1 MTTIDIL
8 PFRDNKDSDPLYRF
22 IKELIELRH
31 EVTCVRDQNDCLQKS
46 VAALRKDL
54 VSSRKDT
61 LSNKDRSFWIHW

>member
-8 PFRDNKDSDPLYRF
+8 PYRDNKDFDPLYSF
-22 IKELIELRH
+22 IKELVELKN
-31 EVTCVRDQNDCLQKS
+31 EVTFVRDQTDCLQKS

-54 VSSRKDT
+54 VTSRKDT